1 MKTMDTKRK
10 EALER
15 RKADLK
21 SYRTQLET
29 AGSDDAKDALRVKI
43 ERAED
48 CIAATTKKLQHY

>member
-1 MKTMDTKRK
+1 MKTMETKRK

-15 RKADLK
+15 RKLDLK

-29 AGSDDAKDALRVKI
+29 AGSDDAKDALRVRI
-43 ERAED
+43 QRAEE